1 MAIRKLPKKVETQ
14 LNQISEVTLE
24 VHDPQTYQMACEHLS
39 VVQTMR
45 RTITSHYKPIKDAL
59 NGTRKTVLDMEKSD
73 LAKLAPSEERLSVLI
88 QEYEDTN
95 EDGLDQAALTEQLNH
110 HRLTTSRVVVED
122 VDALIKAIAEGKV
135 SSDVVKPNIPA
146 LNKIAKQFGGLFSM
160 PGCRVE
166 TDVTLVTR

>member
-1 MAIRKLPKKVETQ
+1 
-14 LNQISEVTLE
+14 
-24 VHDPQTYQMACEHLS
+24 
-39 VVQTMR
+39 MR

-88 QEYEDTN
+88 QEYED
-95 EDGLDQAALTEQLNH
+95 
-110 HRLTTSRVVVED
+110 TSRVVVED